1 MADLL
6 VPLDPQ
12 GFRSLFPSLKHR
24 IHVASC
30 SFAPPSAPLLAAQAA
45 MMARLETG
53 EAPWHFY
60 EAELDRSRQLL
71 GSLIGSPAENIAVL
85 PNASVA
91 AYQAGSTID
100 WRDRTG
106 IVASAT
112 EFPSLAQVW
121 HRLPTDV
128 RLIDPE
134 PDGGISLE
142 RYLAAIEADTGL
154 VSVPLVAY
162 RNGARAAIA
171 DLAAI
176 AARAHEVGAVL
187 LVDAYQGLGVLP
199 FDVADVQCDFMV
211 GGSMKYLLGLPGV
224 AFFYAREP
232 ARGRAPTLT
241 GWFGRPDP
249 FAFDPTDVQFSSQ
262 ARRFETGTP
271 AFSLLCL
278 ANAGLG
284 LVASA
289 DPHRIWRHVSD
300 LVSHATAELTAGG
313 LTVVSPESPA
323 RRGPMVA
330 LAARDAESAASIADR
345 LAAHAIVASPRGD
358 VVRLAFHYFNADD
371 DVLAITEALRG
382 VTNVC

>member
-1 MADLL
+1 MAD
-6 VPLDPQ
+6 PHTEPDPR
-12 GFRSLFPSLKHR
+12 GFRDQFPSLKHT

-30 SFAPPSAPLLAAQAA
+30 SYAPPSTPLLAAQSA

-60 EAELDRSRQLL
+60 EAELDRSRQLV
-71 GSLIGSPAENIAVL
+71 GSLIGSPAANVAVL

-91 AYQAGSTID
+91 AYQAASTVD

-112 EFPSLAQVW
+112 EFPSLAHVW
-121 HRLPTDV
+121 HRMSADV
-128 RLIDPE
+128 RLVDAE

-142 RYLAAIEADTGL
+142 RYLAAIDSGTGL

-162 RNGARAAIA
+162 RTGARASGA

-176 AARAHEVGAVL
+176 ADRAHQVGAVL
-187 LVDAYQGLGVLP
+187 LVDAYQALGVLP
-199 FDVADVQCDFMV
+199 CDVTAVPADFLI
-211 GGSMKYLLGLPGV
+211 GGSMKYLLGFPGV
-224 AFFYAREP
+224 AFLYVREP
-232 ARGRAPTLT
+232 TRGQAPTLT
-241 GWFGRPDP
+241 GWFGRPNP
-249 FAFDPTDVQFSSQ
+249 FAFDPTDVDFPDQ

-271 AFSLLCL
+271 PFPLLCA

-284 LVASA
+284 LVASV
-289 DPHRIWRHVSD
+289 DPHRIWRHVSE
-300 LVSHATAELTAGG
+300 LVTRATAELTEGG
-313 LTVVSPESPA
+313 FAVVSPESPE

-330 LAARDAESAASIADR
+330 LAARDAADAASIADR
-345 LAAHAIVASPRGD
+345 LAARAIVASPRGD
-358 VVRLAFHYFNADD
+358 VVRLAFHYFNTAD

-382 VTNVC
+382 